1 MAAAEE
7 PETKPARRVRDP
19 ELVAMDKIAEHMAEL
34 DEETRTRVL
43 SWLTSKYTIW
53 KEDKP
58 RW

>member
-34 DEETRTRVL
+34 DEEARTRVL
-43 SWLTSKYTIW
+43 SWLTSKYTIR
-53 KEDKP
+53 KEP
-58 RW
+58 G